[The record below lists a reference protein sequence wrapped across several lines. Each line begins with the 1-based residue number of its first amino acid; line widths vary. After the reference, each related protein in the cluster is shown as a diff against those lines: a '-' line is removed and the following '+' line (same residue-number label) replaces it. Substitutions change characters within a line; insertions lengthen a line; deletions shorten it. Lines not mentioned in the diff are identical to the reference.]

1 MLNLICEQEKL
12 NAMFDSITWGQ
23 YITTVVLLL
32 VCYYIF
38 IGFRFFRWEL
48 LSLIGIKKMEDNSLA
63 ISTVSDF
70 KRNFEAEKHED
81 YFPKPVLEIDISPVV
96 QSFTDEVKAYLT
108 EADIMASKAELLHSL
123 QLIVL
128 KYPVLQ
134 EADYKHELVDF
145 LFIEANAK
153 FPNLLQQD
161 DVKQLLT

>member
-1 MLNLICEQEKL
+1 MLNSICEQQKQ

-23 YITTVVLLL
+23 YITTVVLFL

-48 LSLIGIKKMEDNSLA
+48 LSLIGIKKVEDKGLA

-70 KRNFEAEKHED
+70 KRNFKAEKHEN
-81 YFPKPVLEIDISPVV
+81 YFPKPALEIDISPVV

-108 EADIMASKAELLHSL
+108 EADILASKGELLNSI